1 VQLLIQNTVL
11 GTDQHLLTDSV
22 KASVHWCTKVPSNV
36 WVLGD
41 KNHVNSVETLL
52 AVLGEDPIDMFPNS
66 HLKAF
71 EELCPDGINSNIPWR
86 WVLGDKDFMARLHS
100 VLERV
105 RVNVCALETSK
116 YDQTYKT
123 IRKFLLELQPPLID
137 KAKIQNYIRNNEKG
151 MTVEASLRSFL
162 PEKHHAP
169 YITYDQAG
177 TATGRLTVKKGP
189 RILTLPARYRDIIK
203 PSPGCEIVQIDLVSA
218 EPRTALYVA
227 GKEATGDVYSNIA
240 KSLNLDVPRKV
251 VKIASLSAL
260 YGAGSASLASTLG
273 SKSQAKR
280 VISRLREH
288 FGVHRIESQL
298 TADMKKD
305 GYITNIFGRKL
316 MTRRDELQKLYSHF
330 MQSTTSDAAICMF
343 SSLCETLK
351 HHDTNFKPFYMIHD
365 ALVCE
370 ISCSLKNK
378 IENMSK
384 ELILEGIGTYET
396 KMTSVNNN

>member
-86 WVLGDKDFMARLHS
+86 WVLGDKDFMARLHNT
-100 VLERV
+100 LERV
-105 RVNVCALETSK
+105 RVNVCALEDSK

-123 IRKFLLELQPPLID
+123 IRKFLLELQQPLID
-137 KAKIQNYIRNNEKG
+137 KVKIQNYIHNNTKG

-162 PEKHHAP
+162 SDNHYAP
-169 YITYDQAG
+169 RITYDQAG

-203 PSPGCEIVQIDLVSA
+203 PERECEIVQIDLVSA
-218 EPRTALYVA
+218 EPRTALHVA
-227 GKEATGDVYSNIA
+227 GKDATGDVYSSIA
-240 KSLNLDVPRKV
+240 ESLNLDVPRKV
-251 VKIASLSAL
+251 VKVASLSAL
-260 YGAGSASLASTLG
+260 YGAGSTSLAALLG

-280 VISRLREH
+280 VINRLREH
-288 FGVHRIESQL
+288 FGVRRIESQL

-343 SSLCETLK
+343 SSLCETLQS
-351 HHDTNFKPFYMIHD
+351 HDSNFKPLYVIHD
-365 ALVCE
+365 ALVCQVSSGLRQQLE
-370 ISCSLKNK
+370 D
-378 IENMSK
+378 MSK
-384 ELILEGIGTYET
+384 ELILEGIGLYET
-396 KMTSVNNN
+396 KMTPVNDN